1 VIASEGE
8 SQRPL
13 LTPDEVLRLSH
24 GGDDPRDPGDVL
36 IFISGAPPIKG
47 KKSRYYYDA
56 EFVWRATI
64 PPPAESDRI
73 AHDWSH
79 WLTRTAIPGTPAP
92 PQHGAVATGPHD
104 DLF

>member
-1 VIASEGE
+1 
-8 SQRPL
+8 
-13 LTPDEVLRLSH
+13 VLRLSH

-36 IFISGAPPIKG
+36 IFISGEPPIKG

-56 EFVWRATI
+56 EFVRRATT
-64 PPPAESDRI
+64 PPPAASDRI

-79 WLTRTAIPGTPAP
+79 WLHHPAVLGTPASP
-92 PQHGAVATGPHD
+92 EAATVTLGLSD